1 MGGNSNVSFR
11 VFLNASYLTLKWM
24 LVSICNNNS
33 RPTCNTS
40 FHSIKCR
47 SRDNMLILNTLV
59 NCRKVVR
66 AGNRKLQ
73 GDSFFWTHCPPTEW
87 LSTPRQW
94 LLLLARAKFKLHIL
108 KRKSLQRILIHCYL
122 AQTCDRLA
130 RVGKTSVLHNLLYIL
145 CRFALILDENRY
157 VGMTRVVFHPF
168 CRGYN
173 VKSLHQ
179 ILICF
184 T

>member
-11 VFLNASYLTLKWM
+11 VFLNALYLTLKWI

-40 FHSIKCR
+40 FHPIKCR

-59 NCRKVVR
+59 NYRKVVR
-66 AGNRKLQ
+66 AGSRKLQ

-130 RVGKTSVLHNLLYIL
+130 RVGKTSVLHNLLYIYIVQICPYFGRKSI
-145 CRFALILDENRY
+145 CRYDKGRFPPILPRIQ
-157 VGMTRVVFHPF
+157 
-168 CRGYN
+168 C
-173 VKSLHQ
+173 
-179 ILICF
+179 
-184 T
+184 

>member
-11 VFLNASYLTLKWM
+11 VFLNASYLTLKWI
-24 LVSICNNNS
+24 LVSICICNS
-33 RPTCNTS
+33 PLTCNTS
-40 FHSIKCR
+40 FHHIKCK
-47 SRDNMLILNTLV
+47 SRDNILILHTLV
-59 NCRKVVR
+59 NYCKVVR
-66 AGNRKLQ
+66 AGSRKLQ

-122 AQTCDRLA
+122 AQTCDQLA
-130 RVGKTSVLHNLLYIL
+130 RVGKTSVLHNLLYIYIVQICAYFGRKSI
-145 CRFALILDENRY
+145 CRYDKGRFPCIL
-157 VGMTRVVFHPF
+157 P
-168 CRGYN
+168 CI
-173 VKSLHQ
+173 LHQ

>member
-11 VFLNASYLTLKWM
+11 VFLNASYLTLKWI

-40 FHSIKCR
+40 FHPIKCR
-47 SRDNMLILNTLV
+47 SRDNMLILHTLV
-59 NCRKVVR
+59 NYCKVVR
-66 AGNRKLQ
+66 AGSRKLQ
-73 GDSFFWTHCPPTEW
+73 GDSFFWNLCPPAEW

-122 AQTCDRLA
+122 AQTCDQLA
-130 RVGKTSVLHNLLYIL
+130 RVGKTSVLHNLLYIYIVQICAYFGRKSI
-145 CRFALILDENRY
+145 CRYDKGRFSCIL
-157 VGMTRVVFHPF
+157 P
-168 CRGYN
+168 CI
-173 VKSLHQ
+173 LHQ